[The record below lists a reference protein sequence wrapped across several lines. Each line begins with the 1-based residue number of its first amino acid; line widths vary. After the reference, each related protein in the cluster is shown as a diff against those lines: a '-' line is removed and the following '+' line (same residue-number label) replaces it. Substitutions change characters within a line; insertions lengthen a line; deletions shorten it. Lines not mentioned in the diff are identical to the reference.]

1 MASGEPAHN
10 KLYSCRLPS
19 LPAPNSRQNPHI
31 AMVTFK
37 YVSLFSLRLYLSS
50 HPLKNRPPTLI
61 RKHMGNPLLVSPLE
75 PKLWCQCQ
83 RDQQRSGFLSPPFL
97 CSLSHSALLFFQ
109 PDRTLLVSQPTSVT
123 VLFWGVHLETLAEM
137 VAVSFKLLTLKGL
150 MLQPAMG
157 NVIFSGHNC
166 CDLAWLLAF
175 LTFEYVCIL
184 IFHYKQKSLVLL
196 CL

>member
-1 MASGEPAHN
+1 
-10 KLYSCRLPS
+10 
-19 LPAPNSRQNPHI
+19 
-31 AMVTFK
+31 MVTFK
-37 YVSLFSLRLYLSS
+37 YVSLFSLCLYLSS
-50 HPLKNRPPTLI
+50 QPLKNWPPTLI
-61 RKHMGNPLLVSPLE
+61 RKHMRNPLLVSPKE

-83 RDQQRSGFLSPPFL
+83 RVQQLSGFLSPPFL
-97 CSLSHSALLFFQ
+97 CSLSHSALFYENGAVILSARQ
-109 PDRTLLVSQPTSVT
+109 NAACLSVT

-175 LTFEYVCIL
+175 LTFEYVQ
-184 IFHYKQKSLVLL
+184 Y
-196 CL
+196 